1 MNQFSTLWPALGAT
15 GALLVF
21 LLGLRMARTSARDY
35 LDAEDLILLR
45 EERRREARL
54 SPVNRL
60 AGRFVPRLRRLVGPA
75 GVRYLQQLI
84 DTAGRP
90 VGVSVDSLLRSVC
103 WWVLLLV
110 PVVVLFVLQG
120 QPLAALLC
128 PVIAVLLPLA
138 RISGQGRRRRESID
152 RDLPDFLD
160 ILAVT
165 VNAGIAFRSA
175 LARVIDRF
183 DGPISDEVRL
193 TLDQMGHGASTK
205 VAFLAMQRRSGS
217 TAVRSFTTAFLQADE
232 LGAPLA
238 ETLNQIALDMR
249 RENAQALRR
258 KASQTVPKVTLV
270 TSLVMVPAALILIIV
285 GLAIGSGIDFGG
297 LMESLQ

>member
-1 MNQFSTLWPALGAT
+1 M
-15 GALLVF
+15 
-21 LLGLRMARTSARDY
+21 
-35 LDAEDLILLR
+35 
-45 EERRREARL
+45 
-54 SPVNRL
+54 
-60 AGRFVPRLRRLVGPA
+60 
-75 GVRYLQQLI
+75 
-84 DTAGRP
+84 
-90 VGVSVDSLLRSVC
+90 SVDSLLALR
-103 WWVLLLV
+103 LLVGSSCV

-120 QPLAALLC
+120 QLAGGRD
-128 PVIAVLLPLA
+128 LPGGRGAAASRPDL
-138 RISGQGRRRRESID
+138 GQGRRRRESID

>member
-1 MNQFSTLWPALGAT
+1 MGGVSAVWPALGAT

-21 LLGLRMARTSARDY
+21 LLGFRMARTSARDY
-35 LDAEDLILLR
+35 LDASDLILLK

-54 SPVNRL
+54 SPVMRL
-60 AGRFVPRLRRLVGPA
+60 AGRFVPQVRRLIGA
-75 GVRYLQQLI
+75 GGVRYLQQLI
-84 DTAGRP
+84 DQAGRP
-90 VGVSVDSLLRSVC
+90 SGVSVDALLRSVC
-103 WWVLLLV
+103 WWALLLS
-110 PVVVLFVLQG
+110 PAVVLFLFQG
-120 QPLAALLC
+120 LILPALLC
-128 PVIAVLLPLA
+128 PVVAVLLPLA
-138 RISGQGRRRRESID
+138 RISGQGRRRKESID

-165 VNAGIAFRSA
+165 VNAGIGFRSA

-217 TAVRSFTTAFLQADE
+217 EAMRSFTTAFLQAEE

-249 RENAQALRR
+249 RDNAQALRR
-258 KASQTVPKVTLV
+258 KASQTVPRVTLV
-270 TSLVMVPAALILIIV
+270 TSLVMVPAALILVIV
-285 GLAIGSGIDFGG
+285 GLAVGSGIDVGAITEA
-297 LMESLQ
+297 LR

>member
-1 MNQFSTLWPALGAT
+1 MGQFSSFWPALGAT

-21 LLGLRMARTSARDY
+21 LLGFRMARTNARDY
-35 LDAEDLILLR
+35 LDAADLILLR
-45 EERRREARL
+45 EERQRETRL

-60 AGRFVPRLRRLVGPA
+60 AGRFVPRLRRLIGPG
-75 GVRYLQQLI
+75 GVRYLQQMI

-90 VGVSVDSLLRSVC
+90 AGVSVDSLLRSVC
-103 WWVLLLV
+103 WWALLLV
-110 PVVVLFVLQG
+110 PVVVLFFMQG
-120 QPLAALLC
+120 QFLPALLC
-128 PVIAVLLPLA
+128 PAVAVLLPLA

-175 LARVIDRF
+175 LARVADRF
-183 DGPISDEVRL
+183 AGPISDEVRL
-193 TLDQMGHGASTK
+193 TLDQMSHGASTK
-205 VAFLAMQRRSGS
+205 VAFLAMHRRSGS

-258 KASQTVPKVTLV
+258 KAAQTVPRVTLV
-270 TSLVMVPAALILIIV
+270 TSLVMVPAALILVIV
-285 GLAIGSGIDFGG
+285 GLAIGSGIDFGSI
-297 LMESLQ
+297 MESLQ